1 MADSDDTLK
10 LLVELKALRSKDV
23 EAAKGLLAETTT
35 TAGELT
41 KSAEALSNAL
51 KGPIAIASLG
61 YDTYKFFQGK
71 IDEMNAE
78 SDKQGAFNA
87 KSQGAGVVGV
97 QQAWDSAAESLGK
110 YKAAFNTAGDD
121 NDPIGTEI
129 KRTKELTATKI
140 EGEKKVVE
148 ASGKQEE
155 DKLRQDNASPGQIS
169 AAAAQTQAKLAALD
183 EKERVA
189 TGSGA
194 LTQEQTTRAAL
205 NDKLQREAAAAA
217 DIARQATVKHN
228 NDAVFLANA
237 RDALGVGPEGKNSE
251 AALALQKKVDDA
263 DAKLFA
269 AQNEPLSYNQT
280 TGGPPIDNR
289 AARAKDILEA
299 QSAVTQAQGELNERK
314 QQVSEGEAKEAVRN
328 AVYELAQK
336 AAKDA
341 QDASV
346 HNQQR
351 LGQLPDE
358 IQHARDVEKIQRDAA
373 AQVQAATVQANASGT
388 AGGAGVSSA
397 GRWGGSNEK
406 DPGIDRLNTLLSTIN
421 ANQQAMLALMNSFVD
436 SEDRIAQQI
445 ESLTS
450 KHTTIQRQIYH
461 LQRTGNK

>member
-1 MADSDDTLK
+1 
-10 LLVELKALRSKDV
+10 
-23 EAAKGLLAETTT
+23 
-35 TAGELT
+35 
-41 KSAEALSNAL
+41 
-51 KGPIAIASLG
+51 
-61 YDTYKFFQGK
+61 
-71 IDEMNAE
+71 
-78 SDKQGAFNA
+78 
-87 KSQGAGVVGV
+87 
-97 QQAWDSAAESLGK
+97 
-110 YKAAFNTAGDD
+110 
-121 NDPIGTEI
+121 
-129 KRTKELTATKI
+129 
-140 EGEKKVVE
+140 
-148 ASGKQEE
+148 
-155 DKLRQDNASPGQIS
+155 
-169 AAAAQTQAKLAALD
+169 
-183 EKERVA
+183 
-189 TGSGA
+189 
-194 LTQEQTTRAAL
+194 
-205 NDKLQREAAAAA
+205 
-217 DIARQATVKHN
+217 
-228 NDAVFLANA
+228 
-237 RDALGVGPEGKNSE
+237 
-251 AALALQKKVDDA
+251 
-263 DAKLFA
+263 
-269 AQNEPLSYNQT
+269 LSYNQT